1 MIKNA
6 AKLIRLF
13 YGPLGLITISALIV
27 LSWFQRDLLFGGGE
41 DGLPFYNISRSFNL
55 FRYVW
60 INSDTGFYNLT
71 NLPFILFFRPLK
83 YFYELGI
90 SGVILQAATFFLLIF
105 TGVISLYFLLKQTL
119 VDRLSKNRLELLSF
133 LGALFYLLNPFSMV
147 QIWGRGLYTQFFSF
161 AIVPAFLY
169 LFIRGLRKGRFFYGI
184 NAALITAIFSAAF
197 RHPATVITVWAGAI
211 IYLIFLIFKKR
222 KHKESILF
230 TVSFFLMTLVTW
242 ILFNFFWIYPLYK
255 SAGETYSIFFNKSF
269 GDNIAILQGVSRN
282 APFGAVIRLTH
293 DGFVYNDKIYGNIYL
308 SIPFLLISWF
318 ILLIAILSWRRFKK
332 FTHFGF
338 YLPFFLVS
346 LFISLGTNPPLGWLL
361 TWLFQ
366 LVPPLQALRNPYEKF
381 GINLLVAYIPF
392 LMLGLDTLSRE
403 IEHKINKKV
412 GEFIILMGV
421 IILCVIYVWPLW
433 TGQFAG
439 GIKINPWVKVPNY
452 YKAANDWLNGQTGEF
467 KVLELPLNPGS
478 GIRYTWDY
486 PFAGIEPS
494 EFLFDK
500 PSISHDLSFNR
511 GYLNGL
517 LKNFNKEKIPNSATD
532 ANFDNGSLI
541 DNLSKLNVK
550 YIILHKDID
559 VKYNNSSSSAAFEN
573 VLKNEEKIK
582 KVINFDKLDIYQA
595 EIPSY
600 IAEIFAEKVNL
611 TFTKIN
617 PTLYQIKVT
626 DAKAPYNIMFLQ
638 QFDRNWE
645 LSINNETL
653 SSHEQSLGYANSWR
667 VDKNGSY
674 SVQIRFRL
682 QDYVD
687 LGIRV
692 SVYAVLVAF
701 IVAGGISLWKKRIV

>member
-6 AKLIRLF
+6 ARLIRLF
-13 YGPLGLITISALIV
+13 YGPLGLITLSALIV

-41 DGLPFYNISRSFNL
+41 DGLPFYNIARSFNL
-55 FRYVW
+55 IHYIW

-71 NLPFILFFRPLK
+71 NLPLIPLFWFLK
-83 YFYELGI
+83 YFYKVGA
-90 SGVILQAATFFLLIF
+90 SGVILQAAVFFLLIS
-105 TGVISLYFLLKQTL
+105 TGVFSLYFLLKETL
-119 VDRLSKNRLELLSF
+119 ADQLSKNRLELLSF

-161 AIVPAFLY
+161 AIVPVFLY
-169 LFIRGLRKGRFFYGI
+169 LFIRGLKKSRFFYGI
-184 NAALITAIFSAAF
+184 AAAFLTAIFSTAF
-197 RHPATVITVWAGAI
+197 RHPGTVITVWAGAM
-211 IYLIFLIFKKR
+211 IYLIFFIFKQGINK
-222 KHKESILF
+222 KNILF
-230 TVSFFLMTLVTW
+230 SLSFFFITLVAW
-242 ILFNFFWIYPLYK
+242 VLFNFFWVYPLYR
-255 SAGETYSIFFNKSF
+255 SGGETYSIFFNKSF

-293 DGFVYNDKIYGNIYL
+293 EGFVYINKFYGNIYL

-318 ILLIAILSWRRFKK
+318 IPLIAILSWRRFKK
-332 FTHFGF
+332 FTYFGF

-381 GINLLVAYIPF
+381 GINLLIAYIPF
-392 LMLGLDTLSRE
+392 LMLGLDTLSGK

-412 GEFIILMGV
+412 GEFIILVGI

-452 YKAANDWLNGQTGEF
+452 YKEVNDWLNAQGGEF

-486 PFAGIEPS
+486 PFAGLEPS
-494 EFLFDK
+494 EYLFDK
-500 PSISHDLSFNR
+500 QSISHDLLVNR
-511 GYLNGL
+511 GYFNGL
-517 LKNFNKEKIPNSATD
+517 LENFNQEKIPNSATD

-559 VKYNNSSSSAAFEN
+559 VKYNNSSSSAVFEN

-626 DAKAPYNIMFLQ
+626 DAKAPYNIMLLQ

-653 SSHEQSLGYANSWR
+653 PSHEQTLGYANSWR

-674 SVQIRFRL
+674 SLQIRFRL

-692 SVYAVLVAF
+692 SVYAVLFAF

>member
-1 MIKNA
+1 MIKNVA
-6 AKLIRLF
+6 RLIRLF
-13 YGPLGLITISALIV
+13 YGPIGLIIFSALIV
-27 LSWFQRDLLFGGGE
+27 FFWFQKGLLLAGGE

-55 FRYVW
+55 FRHVW
-60 INSDTGFYNLT
+60 INTDTGLLNLT
-71 NLPFILFFRPLK
+71 NLPLVPLFWVLE
-83 YFYELGI
+83 YFYKLGI
-90 SGVILQAATFFLLIF
+90 SGVILQAAVFFLLIS
-105 TGVISLYFLLKQTL
+105 TGVISVYFLLKETL
-119 VDRLSKNRLELLSF
+119 ADRLSHSRLELLSF

-169 LFIRGLRKGRFFYGI
+169 LFIKGLNKCRFFYGI
-184 NAALITAIFSAAF
+184 TAALITAIFSAAF

-211 IYLIFLIFKKR
+211 IYLIFIIFKQRNNK
-222 KHKESILF
+222 KTTQFAL
-230 TVSFFLMTLVTW
+230 SFFLITLVTW
-242 ILFNFFWIYPLYK
+242 ILFNFFWIYPLYR
-255 SAGETYSIFFNKSF
+255 SGGETYSIFFNKSF

-293 DGFVYNDKIYGNIYL
+293 DGFVYINKNYGDIYL

-318 ILLIAILSWRRFKK
+318 IPLIAILSWRRFKK
-332 FTHFGF
+332 FTYFGF
-338 YLPFFLVS
+338 YLVFFLAS

-392 LMLGLDTLSRE
+392 LMLGLDTLSK
-403 IEHKINKKV
+403 KINKKV
-412 GEFIILMGV
+412 GEIIILVGI

-439 GIKINPWVKVPNY
+439 GIKFNPWVKVPNY
-452 YKAANDWLNGQTGEF
+452 YKAANDWLNTQAGEF

-494 EFLFDK
+494 EYLFDK
-500 PSISHDLSFNR
+500 LSISHDLSFNR
-511 GYLNGL
+511 GYFNGL
-517 LKNFNKEKIPNSATD
+517 LSNFGQEKIPNSAID
-532 ANFDNGSLI
+532 ANFANGSLI
-541 DNLSKLNVK
+541 DNLSKLNIK

-559 VKYNNSSSSAAFEN
+559 VKYNNSSSSATFEN

-582 KVINFDKLDIYQA
+582 KVINFDKLDIYQTK
-595 EIPSY
+595 IPSY
-600 IAEIFAEKVNL
+600 ITEIFAEKVNL

-626 DAKAPYNIMFLQ
+626 DAKAPYNIVFMQ
-638 QFDRNWE
+638 QFDKNWE

-653 SSHEQSLGYANSWR
+653 SSHEQSLGYANTWR

-674 SVQIRFRL
+674 SLQIRFRP

-692 SVYAVLVAF
+692 SVYAVLFAF

>member
-1 MIKNA
+1 MLRSVGRLAQLFNGPAGLMI
-6 AKLIRLF
+6 F
-13 YGPLGLITISALIV
+13 SALIV
-27 LSWFQRDLLFGGGE
+27 LSWFQKGLLLAGGE
-41 DGLPFYNISRSFNL
+41 DGLPFYNISQSFNL
-55 FRYVW
+55 FRHVW

-71 NLPFILFFRPLK
+71 NLPLVPLFWVLK
-83 YFYELGI
+83 YFYKLGA
-90 SGVILQAATFFLLIF
+90 SGVILQAAVFFLLIS
-105 TGVISLYFLLKQTL
+105 TGVISLYFILKETL
-119 VDRLSKNRLELLSF
+119 ADRLSKSRLELLSF

-169 LFIRGLRKGRFFYGI
+169 LFIKGLNKGRFFLGI
-184 NAALITAIFSAAF
+184 TAALITAIFSAAF
-197 RHPATVITVWAGAI
+197 RHPATVVTVWAGAI
-211 IYLIFLIFKKR
+211 IYLIFFIFKQRNNK
-222 KHKESILF
+222 KTTQFAL
-230 TVSFFLMTLVTW
+230 SFFLITLVTC
-242 ILFNFFWIYPLYK
+242 ILLNFFWIYPLYK
-255 SAGETYSIFFNKSF
+255 SASETYSIFFNKSF

-293 DGFVYNDKIYGNIYL
+293 DGFVYNDKIYGDIYL
-308 SIPFLLISWF
+308 SIPFLVISWF
-318 ILLIAILSWRRFKK
+318 VPLIAILSWNRFKI
-332 FTHFGF
+332 FSYFGF
-338 YLPFFLVS
+338 YLSFFLVS
-346 LFISLGTNPPLGWLL
+346 LFISLGSNPPSGWLL
-361 TWLFQ
+361 IWLFQ

-381 GINLLVAYIPF
+381 GINLLIAYIPF
-392 LMLGLDTLSRE
+392 LMLGLDTLSRK
-403 IEHKINKKV
+403 IEQKINRKV
-412 GEFIILMGV
+412 GGFIILIGI

-452 YKAANDWLNGQTGEF
+452 YKAANDWLNAQGGEF

-478 GIRYTWDY
+478 GIRYSWDN

-500 PSISHDLSFNR
+500 LSISHDLSFNR
-511 GYLNGL
+511 GYFNGL
-517 LKNFNKEKIPNSATD
+517 LENFNKEKIPNSATD
-532 ANFDNGSLI
+532 ANFDNGSFI

-559 VKYNNSSSSAAFEN
+559 VKYNNSSSSATFEKI
-573 VLKNEEKIK
+573 LTNEEKIK

-611 TFTKIN
+611 TYTKIN
-617 PTLYQIKVT
+617 PTLYQIKIT
-626 DAKAPYNIMFLQ
+626 DAKAPYNIVFMQ

-645 LSINNETL
+645 LSINNEIL
-653 SSHEQSLGYANSWR
+653 SSHEQALGYANTWR

-674 SVQIRFRL
+674 SLQIRFRP

-692 SVYAVLVAF
+692 SIYAVLFAF

>member
-1 MIKNA
+1 MQQ
-6 AKLIRLF
+6 F
-13 YGPLGLITISALIV
+13 YGPLGLIIVSVLIV
-27 LSWFQRDLLFGGGE
+27 FLWFQRGLLLAGGE

-60 INSDTGFYNLT
+60 INSDTGFFNLT
-71 NLPFILFFRPLK
+71 NLPLAPLFWVLK

-90 SGVILQAATFFLLIF
+90 SGVILQAAVFFLLIS
-105 TGVISLYFLLKQTL
+105 TGAFSLYFLLKETL
-119 VDRLSKNRLELLSF
+119 ADQLGKNRLELLSF

-169 LFIRGLRKGRFFYGI
+169 LFIRGLKKGQFFYGI
-184 NAALITAIFSAAF
+184 SAALIAAIFSATF

-211 IYLIFLIFKKR
+211 IYLLFFIFKQRDNK
-222 KHKESILF
+222 KTTLF
-230 TVSFFLMTLVTW
+230 ALSFFLITLVTW
-242 ILFNFFWIYPLYK
+242 ILFNFFWIYPLYR
-255 SAGETYSIFFNKSF
+255 SGGETYSSFFNKSF
-269 GDNIAILQGVSRN
+269 GDNIASLQGVSRN

-293 DGFVYNDKIYGNIYL
+293 DGFVYNDKIYGDIYL

-318 ILLIAILSWRRFKK
+318 IPLIAILSWRRFKK
-332 FTHFGF
+332 FTYFGF
-338 YLPFFLVS
+338 YLPFFLAS
-346 LFISLGTNPPLGWLL
+346 LFISLGANPPLGWLL

-366 LVPPLQALRNPYEKF
+366 LIPFLQALRNPYEKF

-392 LMLGLDTLSRE
+392 LMLGLDTLSE
-403 IEHKINKKV
+403 KIEHRINKKV
-412 GEFIILMGV
+412 GEFIILVGI
-421 IILCVIYVWPLW
+421 IILCIIYVWPLW

-439 GIKINPWVKVPNY
+439 GIKVNPWVKVPNY

-500 PSISHDLSFNR
+500 LSISHDLRFNR
-511 GYLNGL
+511 GYYNGL
-517 LKNFNKEKIPNSATD
+517 LSSFNQEKIPNSTID
-532 ANFDNGSLI
+532 ANFANGNLI
-541 DNLSKLNVK
+541 DNLSKLNIK

-559 VKYNNSSSSAAFEN
+559 FKYNNSSSSATFEN
-573 VLKNEEKIK
+573 FLTNEEKIK
-582 KVINFDKLDIYQA
+582 KVSSFDKLDIYEA
-595 EIPSY
+595 EIPSD
-600 IAEIFAEKVNL
+600 ITEILAEKVNL

-617 PTLYQIKVT
+617 PTLYQIKVI
-626 DAKAPYNIMFLQ
+626 DAKAPYNIVFLQ

-645 LSINNETL
+645 LSIDNQIL
-653 SSHEQSLGYANSWR
+653 SSHSQALGYANTWR

-674 SVQIRFRL
+674 SLQIRFRP

-692 SVYAVLVAF
+692 SVYAVLFAF
-701 IVAGGISLWKKRIV
+701 IAAGGISLWKKRIV